1 MKFRIVYNKSFDSI
15 VLNLEQRYKIVKE
28 LVNESNIFEIFF
40 ENEIIYSYKDNFNKT
55 KINNKFIYNKINSF
69 IESRNNNL
77 PKSNFN
83 LDNIDL
89 DDY

>member
-15 VLNLEQRYKIVKE
+15 VSNLEQKYKIVKE

-40 ENEIIYSYKDNFNKT
+40 ENEIIYTHKDNFNKI
-55 KINNKFIYNKINSF
+55 KINNKFISSKINSF
-69 IESRNNNL
+69 IESRNNDL
-77 PKSNFN
+77 SKSDSS